1 LRTEQETKADQYDV
15 WDTSTTSTYPIQ
27 FLSGLVFQA
36 PNILHGHSVPPVYP
50 TENLP
55 AFHTDKC
62 NQSIDSHQQKVI
74 AREKNNPP
82 MEIGEESTFSFHD
95 KALDTRLKAKPFE
108 FGGN

>member
-1 LRTEQETKADQYDV
+1 MVLGGSEDWEAGLLIAIG
-15 WDTSTTSTYPIQ
+15 SHSAHCSLIALPIQ

-55 AFHTDKC
+55 
-62 NQSIDSHQQKVI
+62 
-74 AREKNNPP
+74 
-82 MEIGEESTFSFHD
+82 MEIGEESAFSFHD